1 MEKSH
6 SSQLQNT
13 DGPHDLESPTENF
26 QYRLQRPK
34 ALEKTTTG
42 APDLMFAQEPAKKKV
57 TIKFC
62 VFVTCLTFLFIGRYS
77 VPSND
82 PPCIVDKVQLW
93 FEDLNVFLMTKG
105 NEAWRDSLQIICSL
119 FMDLMFFIT
128 GAYWILRGSSSRL
141 VVATLSFYIVRAIVQ
156 ALWFSPFPAEGYWWY
171 DPGFPSFVVP
181 YGKGSDFFFSGHI
194 GFIVICASEWK
205 KYGEKVAV
213 WILSIGGVYTAFILI
228 AYKVHYSIDIFTGV
242 FFAHWTYHMVDY
254 YKDPIDSFF
263 IRVFYRG
270 KEMLQKGAVVMNLK
284 KDPEKELLY

>member
-6 SSQLQNT
+6 SSQLQNSE
-13 DGPHDLESPTENF
+13 GPQDLESPVENF

-34 ALEKTTTG
+34 ALEKTASGT
-42 APDLMFAQEPAKKKV
+42 PDFMFAQEPAKKKV

-77 VPSND
+77 VPSNE
-82 PPCIVDKVQLW
+82 PECIVDKVQLW

-141 VVATLSFYIVRAIVQ
+141 VIATLSFYIVRAIVQ
-156 ALWFSPFPAEGYWWY
+156 ALWYSPFPASGYWWF

-242 FFAHWTYHMVDY
+242 FFAHWTFHMVDY

-270 KEMLQKGAVVMNLK
+270 REMLQKGAVVMNLK
-284 KDPEKELLY
+284 KDPSKELLY